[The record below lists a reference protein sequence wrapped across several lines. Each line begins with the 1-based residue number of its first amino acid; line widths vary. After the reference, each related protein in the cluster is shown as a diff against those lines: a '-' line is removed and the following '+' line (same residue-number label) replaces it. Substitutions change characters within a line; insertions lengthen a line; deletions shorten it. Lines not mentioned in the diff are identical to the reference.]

1 MTLSPARGILIVK
14 PIETTET
21 LPGCL
26 IALTENARKDWAQW
40 QMEVVGVG
48 EPEWCQ
54 APKKK
59 CQRRDA
65 IHIRLSEPGDTS
77 LFGSPSSPSVHARDK
92 RLTPG
97 AWVIVQ
103 PRQIVPLSSEGNL
116 FAVRHEHVVGV
127 FMETEEAYA
136 P

>member
-1 MTLSPARGILIVK
+1 MTYSPARGILIVK

-40 QMEVVGVG
+40 QMEVVEVG
-48 EPEWCQ
+48 EPSHCNK
-54 APKKK
+54 PKKCERSHWYDVNTDWVLHVK
-59 CQRRDA
+59 DY
-65 IHIRLSEPGDTS
+65 
-77 LFGSPSSPSVHARDK
+77 

-127 FMETEEAYA
+127 FQEA